1 MRVDTVSMRKTLL
14 ISAILLAI
22 VAAGCRSGADVVMW
36 GPCTPGSDP
45 TGTDGRYAMVC
56 ENGEWTPVMT
66 ADEFVR
72 ISRGE
77 RNVVIAPLPTRPQ
90 PTTTTS
96 TVPTTTSTTT
106 TSTTTTSTMVPL
118 PPTITWVGPQRG
130 TVFGGTSAVITGTNF
145 SDTTAVTFGGIAAV
159 FTVDSNTSITVTTP
173 AHAAGAVDVVVTG
186 SSGSATLVDG
196 FEYVGPPTITSV
208 SPTVVDAASSGTLTI
223 QGTNLE
229 DATVVQVGSEL
240 ATIVGP
246 TTDDEITVEY
256 PPLPSGVHNVTVV
269 TPHGYAIDAIT
280 AIA

>member
-1 MRVDTVSMRKTLL
+1 MRQTLL
-14 ISAILLAI
+14 LSASLLAI

-36 GPCTPGSDP
+36 GPCTPDGDRRAP
-45 TGTDGRYAMVC
+45 TGTDGHYAMVC
-56 ENGEWTPVMT
+56 ENGEGTPVMT

-77 RNVVIAPLPTRPQ
+77 PNVVIAPLPTRPQ